1 MDNTTTT
8 PVADLSDLPEW
19 LIQATAPIPPY
30 IEPTR
35 AEVARAERKR
45 QLELYDSEF
54 YTVMNLIA
62 TGEAFGMVIQHRGKI
77 KSSAAFMTWIL
88 KDPVRKRVFTQ
99 AQQVGAEILVS
110 EIAAISDGTF
120 IGNFELT
127 GIPSDTARDK
137 LRIESRRWLA
147 AKALPE
153 KYGDKTNINMQVADI
168 TENTV
173 KTMTAQQVEQ
183 ELVKRLSIGRVIEH
197 DADETND
204 E

>member
-19 LIQATAPIPPY
+19 LIQATAPIPLY
-30 IEPTR
+30 IEHTP
-35 AEVARAERKR
+35 AQAARAERKR

-62 TGEAFGMVIQHRGKI
+62 TGEAFGMVIQKAGRI
-77 KSSAAFMTWIL
+77 KSAAAYMTWIL
-88 KDPVRKRVFTQ
+88 KDPVRKRAYTQ

-110 EIAAISDGTF
+110 EIAAISNGTH

-153 KYGDKTNINMQVADI
+153 KYGDKTNINMQVADV
-168 TENTV
+168 TENTI

-183 ELVKRLSIGRVIEH
+183 QLMKELSVGRVIEH
-197 DADETND
+197 DADENVD

>member
-8 PVADLSDLPEW
+8 PVADLPEW
-19 LIQATAPIPPY
+19 LIQATAPIAPY

-88 KDPVRKRVFTQ
+88 KETSILFIKKRDRSGLLKQ
-99 AQQVGAEILVS
+99 Y
-110 EIAAISDGTF
+110 
-120 IGNFELT
+120 NFPYQLT
-127 GIPSDTARDK
+127 GDVT
-137 LRIESRRWLA
+137 ESVTSA
-147 AKALPE
+147 PYQSMK
-153 KYGDKTNINMQVADI
+153 
-168 TENTV
+168 
-173 KTMTAQQVEQ
+173 EQ
-183 ELVKRLSIGRVIEH
+183 P
-197 DADETND
+197 
-204 E
+204 